1 MLRFRNTLTREL
13 EAFEPLEEGRVRIYA
28 CGPTVWNFAHIGN
41 FRTFIF
47 YDVLRRYLRFR
58 GYDVTLVL
66 NVTDVDDRIIEQTI
80 EQGKALSELT
90 DPFLEAFL
98 EDMATLNMERP
109 DVMPRATEHIPE
121 MVSLVEAL
129 QRKGF
134 AYEADQSIYF
144 RVASF
149 EGYGKLSG
157 KKLSGNE
164 AGRGGRVDASGFAK
178 ADERDFVLWKAPK
191 LEGEASWDTAIGV
204 GRPGWHLECSAM
216 SMKYLG
222 ETFDMHLGGED
233 LIFPHHENE
242 IAQSEAATGRPFARY
257 WLHAKFLNIENEKMA
272 KSLGNTF
279 TLRDIVERGFSPM
292 AIRYLLISV
301 PYRTQLNFTFDGLT
315 AAGAALERL
324 RNFERRLREA
334 RVADGGPGS
343 GSEIAA
349 RTLDAFREAMDE
361 DLNTSVALAALFDM
375 VSEVNPLIDSRGLTE
390 ADRAAVLEALAR
402 MDSVFG
408 IIAPPAEEC
417 TPAEVLALVE
427 ERAAAR
433 RARDFKRADE
443 IRERISAL
451 GFALEDTPEGTKAR
465 RK

>member
-13 EAFEPLEEGRVRIYA
+13 EVFEPLEEGRVRIYA

-66 NVTDVDDRIIEQTI
+66 NVTDVDDRIIEKTI
-80 EQGKALSELT
+80 EQGKSISELT
-90 DPFLEAFL
+90 TPFLDAFL
-98 EDMATLNMERP
+98 EDMATINMERP
-109 DVMPRATEHIPE
+109 EVMPRATEHIDE
-121 MVSLVEAL
+121 MVTLVEAL
-129 QRKGF
+129 QRKGY
-134 AYEADQSIYF
+134 AYEADHSIYF
-144 RVASF
+144 RVEAF
-149 EGYGKLSG
+149 ESYGKLSG
-157 KKLSGNE
+157 RKLAGNE
-164 AGRGGRVDASGFAK
+164 AGRGGRVEASEYAK

-191 LEGEASWDTAIGV
+191 LEGETSWDTRIGV

-242 IAQSEAATGRPFARY
+242 IAQSEAASGKVFARY

-279 TLRDIVERGFSPM
+279 TLRDMVDRGFPPT
-292 AIRYLLISV
+292 AIRYLLLSV

-334 RVADGGPGS
+334 AVSGGAPS
-343 GSEIAA
+343 AA
-349 RTLDAFREAMDE
+349 AEAASRALASFGEAMDE
-361 DLNTSVALAALFDM
+361 DLNTSVALAALFDL
-375 VSEVNPLIDSRGLTE
+375 VSEVNPLIDARALSG
-390 ADRAAVLEALAR
+390 ADRDAVLDALGR
-402 MDSVFG
+402 IDSVLG
-408 IIAPPAEEC
+408 VLAAEDQELVPADV
-417 TPAEVLALVE
+417 AALVE
-427 ERAAAR
+427 QRAEAR
-433 RARDFKRADE
+433 RTRDFRRADE
-443 IRERISAL
+443 LRDQIT
-451 GFALEDTPEGTKAR
+451 GHGYVLEDTPEGTKAR
-465 RK
+465 RR